1 MGSTAVTAQH
11 TAQHTGQNR
20 TRTRQQQEMALT
32 NTNSWLNT
40 LATRSWG
47 GEEAPSFELI
57 ENDDG
62 WVLSS
67 NVPVPHEKIEI
78 EVKDDHIEISGSN
91 HKTKTTEENGWTCTS
106 SSSASFFRRLPLPEG
121 VDPSSIETTNQDGVL
136 TITMPKS

>member
-1 MGSTAVTAQH
+1 MGTAVTAQH

-32 NTNSWLNT
+32 NTNSWLFGPFNT

-67 NVPVPHEKIEI
+67 SVPVPHEKIEI
-78 EVKDDHIEISGSN
+78 AGSN

-106 SSSASFFRRLPLPEG
+106 SSSASFFRRLPLPSG

>member
-1 MGSTAVTAQH
+1 MGTAVTAQH

-32 NTNSWLNT
+32 NTNSWLFGPFNT

-47 GEEAPSFELI
+47 GEEVPSFELI
-57 ENDDG
+57 EN
-62 WVLSS
+62 
-67 NVPVPHEKIEI
+67 